1 MTYTDKILE
10 YTMYDLRGEWAS
22 ETNKKEI
29 LSQLNKKL
37 KIKIAQALAEER
49 EKVREKGAGEVK
61 WNKKETMQIII
72 KDNGTALATTWEG
85 YYATDV
91 KLPTIAAAAEGVFFN
106 EEQTKAVNA
115 LVSTS
120 IQQAIA
126 EERERVVEEIS
137 ALDGHYTNV
146 TNEKD
151 VYERGF
157 AVGYDTGWNDVL
169 LKLRTALLSPQ
180 QSNPNKNI

>member
-1 MTYTDKILE
+1 MTNTDKILE

-49 EKVREKGAGEVK
+49 VSVVEKGAGEVE

-72 KDNGTALATTWEG
+72 KDNGTAWATTWEG

-126 EERERVVEEIS
+126 EERERV
-137 ALDGHYTNV
+137 
-146 TNEKD
+146 
-151 VYERGF
+151 RGVMK
-157 AVGYDTGWNDVL
+157 AY
-169 LKLRTALLSPQ
+169 
-180 QSNPNKNI
+180 PNKLFELNNGKMPWVIFQGKADEEEKFTLYKLGFEDAMKILASLDTTK

>member
-1 MTYTDKILE
+1 MTNTDKILE

-49 EKVREKGAGEVK
+49 VSVVEKGAGEVE

-126 EERERVVEEIS
+126 EDRARVKKAFLAGYEQGVTVQKSYVDLIEE
-137 ALDGHYTNV
+137 
-146 TNEKD
+146 EKED
-151 VYERGF
+151 V
-157 AVGYDTGWNDVL
+157 DIVL
-169 LKLRTALLSPQ
+169 ADILSSQDKLTD
-180 QSNPNKNI
+180 KE